1 LKTSTALTSGHST
14 RSAAPSTAARP
25 RPRRAAGVVL
35 LVRGLLIL
43 ALLGTWEGLVRD
55 GVANAHLVSSP
66 SLIVA
71 KLLLWFGNGILWP
84 HILRTLHEVLL
95 GFGLGLV
102 AALVVGFLLGRR
114 PFLGAVVLPVLVA
127 LNAIPRIV
135 LGPLFIIWFGLGIA
149 SKVVLAFLLVFFI
162 IVFAVV
168 DGIREIDPLLVAN
181 ARLLGASERQLDGFV
196 YLPAALVWIFG
207 SLRLA
212 IGFAF
217 TAAVVGEMLQSNR
230 GFGYL
235 LNVAQNA
242 FDTTGMLA
250 ALTVLV
256 AIITLFNAVAG
267 LIERRTS
274 AWKTR

>member
-1 LKTSTALTSGHST
+1 MLVIILLGLWES
-14 RSAAPSTAARP
+14 
-25 RPRRAAGVVL
+25 
-35 LVRGLLIL
+35 LVRTGH
-43 ALLGTWEGLVRD
+43 
-55 GVANAHLVSSP
+55 ANAHLVSSP
-66 SLIVA
+66 SLVTGKI
-71 KLLLWFGNGILWP
+71 LLWLQNGTLWP
-84 HILRTLHEVLL
+84 HIGRTLHEVAL
-95 GFGLGLV
+95 GFSLGL
-102 AALVVGFLLGRR
+102 ATALVVGFTLGRR
-114 PFLGAVVLPVLVA
+114 PFVGAVLIPLLVA

-135 LGPLFIIWFGLGIA
+135 LGPLFIVWFGLGIA

-168 DGIREIDPLLVAN
+168 DGIREIDPLLVSN
-181 ARLLGASERQLDGFV
+181 ARLLGASERQLDRYV

-217 TAAVVGEMLQSNR
+217 TAAVVAEMLQSNR

-250 ALTVLV
+250 ALAVLV
-256 AIITLFNAVAG
+256 AIITLFNTAAG

-274 AWKTR
+274 AWKVR

>member
-1 LKTSTALTSGHST
+1 MNTPSSTTLPPPAG
-14 RSAAPSTAARP
+14 RP
-25 RPRRAAGVVL
+25 HPQRAAGVVI
-35 LVRGLLIL
+35 LVRSMLVII
-43 ALLGTWEGLVRD
+43 LLGLWESLVRT
-55 GVANAHLVSSP
+55 GHANAHLVSSP
-66 SLIVA
+66 SLVTGKI
-71 KLLLWFGNGILWP
+71 LLWLQNGTLWP
-84 HILRTLHEVLL
+84 HIGRTLHEVAL
-95 GFGLGLV
+95 GFSLGL
-102 AALVVGFLLGRR
+102 ATALVVGFTLGRR
-114 PFLGAVVLPVLVA
+114 PLVGAVLIPLLVA

-135 LGPLFIIWFGLGIA
+135 LGPLFIVWFGLGIA

-168 DGIREIDPLLVAN
+168 DGIREIDPLLVSN
-181 ARLLGASERQLDGFV
+181 ARLLGASERQLDRYV

-217 TAAVVGEMLQSNR
+217 TAAVVAEMLQSNR

-250 ALTVLV
+250 ALAVLV
-256 AIITLFNAVAG
+256 AIITLFNTAAG

-274 AWKTR
+274 AWKVR

>member
-1 LKTSTALTSGHST
+1 MIIV
-14 RSAAPSTAARP
+14 ARV
-25 RPRRAAGVVL
+25 AVVL
-35 LVRGLLIL
+35 L
-43 ALLGTWEGLVRD
+43 LLGLWEGVVRT
-55 GVANAHLVSSP
+55 GRARATFVSSP
-66 SLIVA
+66 SLVA
-71 KLLLWFGNGILWP
+71 KKIVLWFQQGTLWP
-84 HILRTLHEVLL
+84 HIGRTIEEVAL
-95 GFGLGLV
+95 GFTIGLV
-102 AALVVGFLLGRR
+102 AALIVGFALGRR
-114 PFLGAVVLPVLVA
+114 PFLGAVVVPLLVA

-135 LGPLFIIWFGLGIA
+135 LGPLFIVWFGLGIA

-181 ARLLGASERQLDGFV
+181 ARLLGASERQLDRYV

-217 TAAVVGEMLQSNR
+217 TAAVVAEMLQSNR

-235 LNVAQNA
+235 INVAQNA

-256 AIITLFNAVAG
+256 VIITAFNGVAG

-274 AWKTR
+274 TWKVR